1 MKRTLM
7 RRHVAAALGGLFAV
21 SAAGHA
27 GEATFLPSMLSFP
40 NPTGLAATYSA
51 TGKIPLDG
59 PFFQN
64 LGSNGRSCGSC
75 HQPGDGWTVI
85 PSHLRERFEA
95 SGGTDPIFRTND
107 GSNSPLA
114 DVSTIDARRNAY
126 SMLLS
131 KGLIR
136 VGIAVPAN
144 AEFELIAVDDPYG
157 HASASDLSLFRRPL
171 PTTNLRFL
179 STLMWDGR
187 ETLLDAASKDCI
199 LGTTK
204 CFASMHF

>member
-1 MKRTLM
+1 MKRALM
-7 RRHVAAALGGLFAV
+7 RRHVAAALAGLFAV

-27 GEATFLPSMLSFP
+27 GESTFLPSMLSFP

-59 PFFQN
+59 PFFQS
-64 LGSNGRSCGSC
+64 LGSNGRSCGTC

-85 PSHLRERFEA
+85 PSHIRERFEA

-114 DVSTIDARRNAY
+114 DVSTIEARRNAY
-126 SMLLS
+126 SMLLN

-136 VGIAVPAN
+136 VGI
-144 AEFELIAVDDPYG
+144 
-157 HASASDLSLFRRPL
+157 
-171 PTTNLRFL
+171 
-179 STLMWDGR
+179 
-187 ETLLDAASKDCI
+187 
-199 LGTTK
+199 GTV
-204 CFASMHF
+204 SYNI